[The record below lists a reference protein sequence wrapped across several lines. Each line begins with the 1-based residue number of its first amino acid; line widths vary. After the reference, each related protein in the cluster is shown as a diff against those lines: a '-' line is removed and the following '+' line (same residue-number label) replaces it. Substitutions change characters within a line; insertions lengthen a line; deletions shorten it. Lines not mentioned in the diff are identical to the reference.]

1 MEEDSGNGIA
11 EGDLAHVFE
20 PFLAPSRKVCRWDSR
35 SAGRSCKLTAGGFG
49 LRTNVGS
56 EVTVQV
62 IGMHTLSPTVCPVPG
77 GAKPASWHQILG
89 VPAERENDIN
99 VLL

>member
-1 MEEDSGNGIA
+1 MVEDSGNGIA

-20 PFLAPSRKVCRWDSR
+20 PFLAPSRKVWGWDSR
-35 SAGRSCKLTAGGFG
+35 SAGRSCKVTAGGFG

-62 IGMHTLSPTVCPVPG
+62 IGMHTLSPTVAQFLVEPNQPHGTRFLVFLPN
-77 GAKPASWHQILG
+77 
-89 VPAERENDIN
+89 ERMT
-99 VLL
+99 